1 MCLTDFIKSVRLCRI
16 RYMCVKYVLLITYII
31 YLITTSGYITTVNT
45 FPIVKC
51 TVMCITTTQQR
62 KVYVNV

>member
-1 MCLTDFIKSVRLCRI
+1 
-16 RYMCVKYVLLITYII
+16 MCVKYVLLITYII